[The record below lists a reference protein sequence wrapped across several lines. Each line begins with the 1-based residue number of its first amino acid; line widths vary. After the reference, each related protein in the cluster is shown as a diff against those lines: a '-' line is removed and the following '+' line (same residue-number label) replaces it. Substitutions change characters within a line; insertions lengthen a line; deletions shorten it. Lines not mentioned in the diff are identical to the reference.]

1 MNIWL
6 SSISHLPFPPFVNLD
21 FSCIPAHSKINCGI
35 LMSLK
40 ASHYTTYSCTMLV
53 QIVEP
58 ANRIQHCIISTSQG
72 MYFKIEM
79 NQKTKQSTFF
89 FRDLRLAVQNWKRRR
104 RHWLPKKW
112 DEPIVKWSSWG
123 FVFQIVPLVK
133 AEIPMKIWFHK
144 MSTMIDSIV
153 WKLKCWVV
161 VKITIE
167 FFSYFLLLFQNWL
180 YFSSKQSLALNKKEV
195 LSQTRI
201 SKRVAVLVLFCSKV
215 LMSSTFLAHV

>member
-1 MNIWL
+1 MHSIYSLTLNNSISVKLFIVIFSFYNLQWTITFIKDMNIWL

-72 MYFKIEM
+72 MYFKIKM

-89 FRDLRLAVQNWKRRR
+89 FRDLRLAVQIEKGGGVIDCRRSGMNQ
-104 RHWLPKKW
+104 L
-112 DEPIVKWSSWG
+112 
-123 FVFQIVPLVK
+123 
-133 AEIPMKIWFHK
+133 
-144 MSTMIDSIV
+144 
-153 WKLKCWVV
+153 
-161 VKITIE
+161 
-167 FFSYFLLLFQNWL
+167 
-180 YFSSKQSLALNKKEV
+180 
-195 LSQTRI
+195 
-201 SKRVAVLVLFCSKV
+201 
-215 LMSSTFLAHV
+215 

>member
-123 FVFQIVPLVK
+123 FVFQIVPLVNRGVTTGSNNGWK
-133 AEIPMKIWFHK
+133 SVLELKSLTRLNQLACWW
-144 MSTMIDSIV
+144 DV
-153 WKLKCWVV
+153 WG
-161 VKITIE
+161 
-167 FFSYFLLLFQNWL
+167 
-180 YFSSKQSLALNKKEV
+180 
-195 LSQTRI
+195 
-201 SKRVAVLVLFCSKV
+201 
-215 LMSSTFLAHV
+215 